1 VTAYLSICAVY
12 RDEAPYLREWVE
24 LHRLVGVERF
34 FLYDN
39 GSVDEHL
46 QELAP
51 YVQAGLVTIHDW
63 PRWPAQIQA
72 YDDCLK
78 QHREDSRWVA
88 FIDIDEFLFS
98 PQGTPL
104 PEILGE
110 FEEFPGVG
118 VNWAVFGSSG
128 HRTRPP
134 GLVIESYVRRTDD
147 PGINRHVKSIVD
159 PRRVR
164 AFCVPHFFMY
174 DQGLAVDEQRRPIT
188 GPPYSHTD
196 GVSFD
201 RLRVNHYAVK
211 SEEEFRLKLARGP
224 ADSSIPKRDR
234 FSEAQLARMAGQY
247 NEVEDRSILMHLEDL
262 KAALARRP
270 PAGRVSGRS
279 ARGPGG

>member
-24 LHRLVGVERF
+24 FHRLVGVERF

-39 GSVDEHL
+39 RSVDEHH
-46 QELAP
+46 EALAP
-51 YVQAGLVTIHDW
+51 YVEEGSVTVHGW
-63 PRWPAQIQA
+63 PDWPAQIQA

-78 QHREDSRWVA
+78 RHRDDSRWIA
-88 FIDIDEFLFS
+88 FIDLDEFLFS
-98 PQGTPL
+98 PEGTPL
-104 PEILGE
+104 PEVLRG
-110 FEEFPGVG
+110 FEGHPGVG

-128 HRTRPP
+128 HRSRPP
-134 GLVIESYVRRTDD
+134 GLVIESYVRRSDD
-147 PGINRHVKSIVD
+147 AGINRHIKSIVE

-174 DQGLAVDEQRRPIT
+174 DHGLAVDERGRPIT

-196 GVSFD
+196 GVSFA

-234 FSEAQLARMAGQY
+234 FTEAQLARMAGQY
-247 NEVEDRSILMHLEDL
+247 NDLEDRAILMHLPEL
-262 KAALARRP
+262 KEALARRP
-270 PAGRVSGRS
+270 QAERVSG
-279 ARGPGG
+279 PGA